1 MLNLTSLFSL
11 DDPKRAFIGIAN
23 DGMSA
28 DDLMRM
34 TRGDD
39 WPPLHFAATASAA
52 ATKPGY

>member
-39 WPPLHFAATASAA
+39 WPPLHFAATASAV